1 MYLKIFKRLLDLVLS
16 LILLVS
22 FLPLMILIFFLVWFF
37 IGFPI
42 FKQRRPGLNDK
53 IFTLYK
59 FKTLYES
66 SKNISEDKRQSS
78 LGNFLRK
85 TGLDELP
92 QLYNVL
98 KSEMSIVGPRPLL
111 TEYLK
116 DYSDYEK
123 KRHLVK
129 PGITGLAQVNPDGSG
144 KKNWNKSIKLDIYY
158 ARNAS
163 FLLDIK
169 ILYKTVE
176 LVLFKKKQ
184 YKDFKKFYE

>member
-1 MYLKIFKRLLDLVLS
+1 MYLKIFKRLLDFVLS
-16 LILLVS
+16 LILLVF

-59 FKTLYES
+59 FKTLYDS
-66 SKNISEDKRQSS
+66 SKNISENKRQSS

-98 KSEMSIVGPRPLL
+98 KNEMSIVGPRPLL

-129 PGITGLAQVNPDGSG
+129 PGITGLAQVNPSGSG

-158 ARNAS
+158 TRNVS

-169 ILYKTVE
+169 ILYKTLE